1 VGQLY
6 LYVGYPIVI
15 YKLQWRNKSKQQ
27 QICLYR
33 FTLCCFAPCLG
44 YFDKL
49 SSDSVKYVKKHCQ
62 IYQNKIFSYS
72 WCNTLRLP
80 SFRPTDGCTSR
91 MPFCGWWQSET
102 QHVWRGPTPQ
112 QRFSCDRHTASHT
125 EVERALIVKETMWK
139 NNLSSDSNN
148 SDKLT
153 NQMQQF
159 YKFITWCFQS
169 LNMFRASPRPSSG
182 AYNCFNSLWFYFG
195 AWW

>member
-27 QICLYR
+27 QICLYQ

-62 IYQNKIFSYS
+62 IHQNKIFSYS

-102 QHVWRGPTPQ
+102 QHVWRGP
-112 QRFSCDRHTASHT
+112 
-125 EVERALIVKETMWK
+125 
-139 NNLSSDSNN
+139 NLSSDSYN
-148 SDKLT
+148 SNKLT

-159 YKFITWCFQS
+159 YKFITWRFLS

-182 AYNCFNSLWFYFG
+182 AYNCFNSLWFYLG